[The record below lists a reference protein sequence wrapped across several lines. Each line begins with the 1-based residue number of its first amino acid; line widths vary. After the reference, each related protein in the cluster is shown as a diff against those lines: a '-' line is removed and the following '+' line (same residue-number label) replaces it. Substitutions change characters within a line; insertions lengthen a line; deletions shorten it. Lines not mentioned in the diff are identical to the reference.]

1 MCVSLTQTVRASQTG
16 SSSSRLVASDVSAT
30 RSATVVVAVVA
41 VAVLC
46 IDSDSVDEFLS
57 LLRVAC
63 FAVFPRFFR
72 CRHRFFARVRSFCS
86 FARAPPTT
94 TQTHTHTHTE
104 ITHCTPS
111 RRWQCVCVC
120 LFVCKCMCV
129 FNFFFIAA
137 AFLFNVLCFFAVFSC
152 CCCFFSVYFSLR
164 VRVCVFLLLN

>member
-1 MCVSLTQTVRASQTG
+1 MALSLVVLVSCIHFIWGLITLCVFVCVSLTQTVRASQTG
-16 SSSSRLVASDVSAT
+16 SSRLVASDVSAT
-30 RSATVVVAVVA
+30 RSATVVAVVAVVA

-94 TQTHTHTHTE
+94 TQTQTHTQRLHTAPPPAAGSV
-104 ITHCTPS
+104 CACACLFAS
-111 RRWQCVCVC
+111 VCVY
-120 LFVCKCMCV
+120 LI
-129 FNFFFIAA
+129 FFY
-137 AFLFNVLCFFAVFSC
+137 SC
-152 CCCFFSVYFSLR
+152 CFYI
-164 VRVCVFLLLN
+164 